1 MVFLDSATADQ
12 PDAGGN
18 DSGLEEPRYSLLAAR
33 PVEILCGHISEP
45 TELREAL
52 RRHQPW
58 SGDAPLPDLGFPSGG
73 AIGSIDYDGQYCFGI
88 YQQALIYDHRSAQ
101 WFDCG
106 GLHEYLREASATL
119 EPVSERP
126 SAEFRS
132 RLGREEFCRMVIR
145 AQEYISAGDIY
156 QVNLSQRYCSPWEE
170 SADAALAWYGA
181 LRDASPATHA
191 AFLNLGERQVMSSSP
206 ELFLELSGSLAR
218 TRPIKGTRPRFR
230 DPDLDERSAYDLI
243 TSPKEVAELIM
254 ITDLERN
261 DLGQICEYGTVRA
274 AELLKLE
281 RHQHIFHLVS
291 TVEGQLRR
299 DVDHLDAVAACFP
312 GGSITGA
319 PKKRARE
326 IIAEL
331 EPDPRGLYTG
341 AIGVIGF
348 EAEAETRLSIAIR
361 TAVAEKGELHFHV
374 GAGIVADSDPQAEY
388 EETLHKARGLFAAN
402 GS

>member
-1 MVFLDSATADQ
+1 MVFLDSATADL
-12 PDAGGN
+12 PDFGGN

-33 PVEILCGHISEP
+33 PVEILRGHIGDLSP
-45 TELREAL
+45 LRGAL

-73 AIGSIDYDGQYCFGI
+73 AIGSIDYDGSYCFGI
-88 YQQALIYDHRSAQ
+88 YPHALIYDHRCAK

-106 GLHEYLREASATL
+106 GLSDLLL
-119 EPVSERP
+119 EPSALPPLMDRP
-126 SAEFRS
+126 SAEFQARMS
-132 RLGREEFCRMVIR
+132 RDDFCRMVER
-145 AQEYISAGDIY
+145 AQEYIGAGDIY
-156 QVNLSQRYCSPWEE
+156 QVNLSHRFCAPWEGD
-170 SADAALAWYGA
+170 SDAAFAWYGA

-191 AFLNLGERQVMSSSP
+191 AYLDLGGRQVMSSSP

-261 DLGQICEYGTVRA
+261 DLGQICEFGTVRA

-291 TVEGQLRR
+291 TVEGQLRG

-331 EPDPRGLYTG
+331 EPEPRGMYTG

-361 TAVAEKGELHFHV
+361 TAVAEKGKLHFHV
-374 GAGIVADSDPQAEY
+374 GAGIVADSDPQLEY

-402 GS
+402 GG